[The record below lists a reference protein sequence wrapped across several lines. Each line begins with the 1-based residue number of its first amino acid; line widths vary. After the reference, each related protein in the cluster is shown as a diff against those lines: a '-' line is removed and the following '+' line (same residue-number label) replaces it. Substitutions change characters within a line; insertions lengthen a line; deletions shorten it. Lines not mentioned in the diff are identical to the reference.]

1 MTASSIAGPVLAG
14 KVALVTGAAGGI
26 GRAVVTRFAASGAQL
41 ALTDVRADALGEL
54 AASLSPADPLT
65 VVADLTQEDAV
76 RALVQATFDRFGRID
91 ILVQTA
97 GMLKATPL
105 EEITK
110 PEWDRVMEVNV
121 AAPFLCARACIPVMK
136 AQGAGRIINFSSIA
150 GQVGGIFSGAHYA
163 ASKAAVISLTRSLAK
178 YLAPHHICVNAIAP
192 SGVETEMLAQF
203 PDEILNSL
211 RAGIPLQRFG
221 TPGEI
226 AELVLF
232 LSSPAADYITGQTI
246 GINGG
251 SYLG

>member
-1 MTASSIAGPVLAG
+1 MDTEVYS
-14 KVALVTGAAGGI
+14 
-26 GRAVVTRFAASGAQL
+26 
-41 ALTDVRADALGEL
+41 DAKRR
-54 AASLSPADPLT
+54 LS
-65 VVADLTQEDAV
+65 
-76 RALVQATFDRFGRID
+76 R
-91 ILVQTA
+91 
-97 GMLKATPL
+97 
-105 EEITK
+105 
-110 PEWDRVMEVNV
+110 
-121 AAPFLCARACIPVMK
+121 
-136 AQGAGRIINFSSIA
+136 IA

-178 YLAPHHICVNAIAP
+178 YLAPHNICVNAIAP

-203 PDEILNSL
+203 PDDIRESL

-221 TPGEI
+221 TPEEM